1 MRRATK
7 NRVITAWT
15 SFLTTALIFGLLGA
29 FLVGWQWWVFF
40 VPAITL
46 IEAIRASLQY
56 MTGEHTRVCPN
67 CHGKTPVTN
76 KFCDKCGFDLRSVTY
91 ENYGKVE
98 SAGIETKTEP
108 QVSKSSKSYCNTCG
122 GPLDGSEQYC
132 PICGAPLRD

>member
-1 MRRATK
+1 MRKATK

-15 SFLTTALIFGLLGA
+15 SFLTTSLIFGLLGA

-40 VPAITL
+40 VPAITF

-76 KFCDKCGFDLRSVTY
+76 KFCDKCGYDLRAVTY
-91 ENYGKVE
+91 ENYRKVE
-98 SAGIETKTEP
+98 TATEEEMREEP
-108 QVSKSSKSYCNTCG
+108 PKPSKSYCNICG
-122 GPLDGSEQYC
+122 GPLDGNEVYC
-132 PICGAPLRD
+132 PTCGAPLRE